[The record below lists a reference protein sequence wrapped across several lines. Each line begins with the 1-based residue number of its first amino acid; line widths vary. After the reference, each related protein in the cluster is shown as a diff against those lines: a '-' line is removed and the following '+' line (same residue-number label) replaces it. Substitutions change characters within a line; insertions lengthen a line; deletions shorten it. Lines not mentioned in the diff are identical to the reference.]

1 MKKDIHPEYVTTEV
15 TCTCGNTFTTRSTS
29 TSGVIHSEVCSN
41 CHPFYTGKQK
51 ILDTGG
57 RVARFE
63 ARYAKKSSREERGEG
78 REVDPGVRGRLPARG
93 GARRARGAAG

>member
-1 MKKDIHPEYVTTEV
+1 MAHLDAGSGSRTHDEGDPAAEPREETMKKDIHPEYVTTAV

-29 TSGVIHSEVCSN
+29 TSGSIRSEVCSN

-63 ARYAKKSSREERGEG
+63 ARYAKKAEKK
-78 REVDPGVRGRLPARG
+78 
-93 GARRARGAAG
+93 

>member
-29 TSGVIHSEVCSN
+29 TSGSIRSEVCSN

-57 RVARFE
+57 RGPQDVALGGGFFGSTIRT
-63 ARYAKKSSREERGEG
+63 ATS
-78 REVDPGVRGRLPARG
+78 PTMHRG
-93 GARRARGAAG
+93 GSGNFTG